1 VGSARHPSSFRDPSG
16 FLFRRDGVLLRQV
29 NPVYARHWEHFLA
42 SGLHAKLLERGWLI
56 PHDELDARAGADSGA
71 YRVLRPTPV
80 PFISYPYEW
89 SFSQYRDAALLTLR
103 IQRLAFEHGMVLKDA
118 SAYNIQFLGARPV
131 LIDTLSFETWEE
143 GLPWVAYRQFCQHFL
158 APLALMSYR
167 DVRLSS
173 LMRTHIDGVPLDLAC
188 ALLPGRARLRFPLLS
203 HLYLHARSQRSKAH
217 SRQGRR
223 AYKIGR
229 LAFAGLIES
238 LRKGVERLQWGL
250 PATEWGDYYG
260 ATNYSAASHAHK
272 AELVTGALDAIRP
285 ASVWDLGAND
295 GRFSRLAST
304 RGIPTVAFDIDP
316 GAVEKNYRQA
326 SAEKDAH
333 LLPLRLDLTNPSPA
347 LGWAHEERASLADRG
362 PAGAVLALA
371 LIHHLAI
378 GNNVPLEH
386 VAAFLARLSDHLVI
400 EWVPKEDSQV
410 QRLLASREDVF
421 PDYREDFFGAAFG
434 AHYRERNRE
443 PIRDSA
449 RVLYCCSRHPGWLP
463 TSGATNV

>member
-29 NPVYARHWEHFLA
+29 NRAYAPHWNRLFE
-42 SGLHAKLLERGWLI
+42 SGLYAELVQRGWLI
-56 PHDELDARAGADSGA
+56 HHEELDASAGEDGDA
-71 YRVLRPTPV
+71 YRVLRPEPV

-89 SFSQYRDAALLTLR
+89 SFSQHRDAALLTLD

-131 LIDTLSFETWEE
+131 LIDTLSFESYEE
-143 GLPWVAYRQFCQHFL
+143 GSPWVAYRQFCQHFL
-158 APLALMSYR
+158 APLALASYR

-173 LMRTHIDGVPLDLAC
+173 LLRSHIDGIPLDLAC
-188 ALLPGRARLRFPLLS
+188 ALLPGRARLRFPLLT
-203 HLYLHARSQRSKAH
+203 HLYLHAGSQRRKAH
-217 SRQGRR
+217 SRQGRT
-223 AYKIGR
+223 AYKISR

-238 LRKGVERLQWGL
+238 LRKGVARLRWT
-250 PATEWGDYYG
+250 PPRTEWGDYYD
-260 ATNYSAASHAHK
+260 ATNYSEASHAHK
-272 AELVTGALDAIRP
+272 AELVTGCLGEISP

-295 GRFSRLAST
+295 GRFSRLAAG

-316 GAVEKNYRQA
+316 VAVEKNYLEARAQ
-326 SAEKDAH
+326 KDPL

-347 LGWAHEERASLADRG
+347 LGWAHEERASLAERG

-371 LIHHLAI
+371 LVHHLAI
-378 GNNVPLEH
+378 GNNVPLDR
-386 VAAFLARLSDHLVI
+386 VADFLARLTDHLVI

-421 PDYREDFFGAAFG
+421 PGYTEDRFVQAFSR
-434 AHYRERNRE
+434 HYTVARHE
-443 PIRDSA
+443 PIHDSL
-449 RVLYCCSRHPGWLP
+449 RVLYLLAR
-463 TSGATNV
+463 